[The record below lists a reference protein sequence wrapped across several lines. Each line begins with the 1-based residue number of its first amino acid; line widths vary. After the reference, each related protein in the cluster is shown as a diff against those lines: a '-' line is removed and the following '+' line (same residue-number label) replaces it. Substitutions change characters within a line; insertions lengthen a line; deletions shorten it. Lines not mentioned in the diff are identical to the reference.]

1 MDQLHHLSN
10 EMVDSAEL
18 VHRDLGAWRE
28 APGGEC
34 QAGGQTIP
42 LGEAWAEPN
51 IYMNYIEPYMPVMF
65 HLLLLISLV
74 IRLLLFNIVHKAFLP
89 RHLQTS
95 ASAGI
100 SSPLESSLKYFFVKY
115 SY

>member
-34 QAGGQTIP
+34 KAGGQTIA

-51 IYMNYIEPYMPVMF
+51 I
-65 HLLLLISLV
+65 S
-74 IRLLLFNIVHKAFLP
+74 
-89 RHLQTS
+89 
-95 ASAGI
+95 
-100 SSPLESSLKYFFVKY
+100 
-115 SY
+115 

>member
-42 LGEAWAEPN
+42 MGEAWAEP
-51 IYMNYIEPYMPVMF
+51 YMPVIF